1 MQTRS
6 GKTYTFSLENNKPK
20 VDDIDVYYLNK
31 MQTRSGK
38 TYTISTSGKTY
49 TISSS
54 PDSLKENKPTV
65 EINAFKHTSNER
77 PTTSFTSTPV
87 DNIRRPSGFIQPIRI
102 SNELAKFIG
111 KPVGTKITRTEVSR
125 LINRY
130 IQTNKLQDPQNGRII
145 NPDSKL
151 RSLLNVGKDDVIT
164 YFNIQRYMRH
174 HFLDSFVRPC
184 QLSNELAK
192 FLGKPLGTEMLH
204 TDVARLINTYI
215 TVNNLQDP
223 QNGRIINVDSNL
235 RKLLNVSKDD
245 VITYFNIQRYMRHH
259 FLRH

>member
-1 MQTRS
+1 
-6 GKTYTFSLENNKPK
+6 
-20 VDDIDVYYLNK
+20 

-38 TYTISTSGKTY
+38 TYTIS
-49 TISSS
+49 SS
-54 PDSLKENKPTV
+54 PVSLKENKPTV

-77 PTTSFTSTPV
+77 TTSV
-87 DNIRRPSGFIQPIRI
+87 DNIRRPSGFLRPNRI
-102 SNELAKFIG
+102 SNELAKFLG
-111 KPVGTKITRTEVSR
+111 KPLGTEMLRTDVSR

-151 RSLLNVGKDDVIT
+151 RSLLNLGKDDEVT
-164 YFNIQRYMRH
+164 YFNLQRYMKH

-215 TVNNLQDP
+215 SVNNLQDP
-223 QNGRIINVDSNL
+223 QNERIINPDSKL
-235 RKLLNVSKDD
+235 RKLLNVSKND

>member
-1 MQTRS
+1 
-6 GKTYTFSLENNKPK
+6 
-20 VDDIDVYYLNK
+20 

-38 TYTISTSGKTY
+38 TYTIS
-49 TISSS
+49 SS
-54 PDSLKENKPTV
+54 PVSLKENKPTV

-77 PTTSFTSTPV
+77 PTSV

-102 SNELAKFIG
+102 SNELAKFLG
-111 KPVGTKITRTEVSR
+111 KPVGTEISRTDVSR

-151 RSLLNVGKDDVIT
+151 RSLLNLGKDDEVT
-164 YFNIQRYMRH
+164 YFNLQRYMKH

-192 FLGKPLGTEMLH
+192 FLGKPLGTEMLR

-215 TVNNLQDP
+215 SVNNLQDP
-223 QNGRIINVDSNL
+223 QNGRIINVDSKL

>member
-6 GKTYTFSLENNKPK
+6 GKTYTISLENNKPK
-20 VDDIDVYYLNK
+20 VDYIDVYYLNK

-38 TYTISTSGKTY
+38 TYTISSC
-49 TISSS
+49 
-54 PDSLKENKPTV
+54 PVSLKENKPTV
-65 EINAFKHTSNER
+65 EINAFKCTSNER
-77 PTTSFTSTPV
+77 PTTSFTSTRV

-111 KPVGTKITRTEVSR
+111 KPVGTEISRTDVSR

-151 RSLLNVGKDDVIT
+151 RSLLNLGKDDEVT
-164 YFNIQRYMRH
+164 YFNLQRYMKH
-174 HFLDSFVRPC
+174 HFLDSFIRPC

-192 FLGKPLGTEMLH
+192 FLGKPLGTEMLR

-223 QNGRIINVDSNL
+223 QNGRVINVDSNL
-235 RKLLNVSKDD
+235 RSLLNAGKDD

>member
-38 TYTISTSGKTY
+38 TYTIS
-49 TISSS
+49 SS

-65 EINAFKHTSNER
+65 EINAFKCTSNER
-77 PTTSFTSTPV
+77 PTTSFASARV
-87 DNIRRPSGFIQPIRI
+87 FNSIRNRIPSGFIQPIRI
-102 SNELAKFIG
+102 SNELAKFLG
-111 KPVGTKITRTEVSR
+111 KPVGTEISRTDVSR

-151 RSLLNVGKDDVIT
+151 RSLLNLGKDDEVT
-164 YFNIQRYMRH
+164 YFNLQRYMRH

-192 FLGKPLGTEMLH
+192 FIGKPLGTEMLR

-215 TVNNLQDP
+215 SVNNLQDP

-235 RKLLNVSKDD
+235 RSLLNAGKDD

-259 FLRH
+259 FLRLEDFIYK

>member
-1 MQTRS
+1 MLRT
-6 GKTYTFSLENNKPK
+6 
-20 VDDIDVYYLNK
+20 DV
-31 MQTRSGK
+31 
-38 TYTISTSGKTY
+38 
-49 TISSS
+49 
-54 PDSLKENKPTV
+54 
-65 EINAFKHTSNER
+65 A
-77 PTTSFTSTPV
+77 
-87 DNIRRPSGFIQPIRI
+87 
-102 SNELAKFIG
+102 
-111 KPVGTKITRTEVSR
+111 R

-130 IQTNKLQDPQNGRII
+130 IQTNKLQNGRII

-151 RSLLNVGKDDVIT
+151 RSLLNIGKDDVVT
-164 YFNIQRYMRH
+164 YFNIQRYMKH

-192 FLGKPLGTEMLH
+192 FLGKPLGTEMLR

-235 RKLLNVSKDD
+235 RSLLNVGKDD